1 MTKPYTV
8 VGVFQYDLGVLGTS
22 GASFVEWVD
31 ADGPEDA
38 VSKAAEADDARIDAS
53 VVAVFEGHISDQL
66 FLERIKDIA
75 SG

>member
-8 VGVFQYDLGVLGTS
+8 VGVFKYDLGILGEQ

-38 VSKAAEADDARIDAS
+38 VSKAAEADDARIDAA
-53 VVAVFEGHISDQL
+53 VIAVFEGHISDKL
-66 FLERIKDIA
+66 FLERLPK
-75 SG
+75 G